1 MNAAGNCNPLPPPA
15 GAEPASESAFLPMPH
30 ALSTSSSAARLLGI
44 AVLAAWL
51 PIAGAAGL
59 PPPVQLAL
67 DNARIPAAAVSIWTQ
82 PVDAEHPTLEINA
95 GQPMNP
101 ASTMK
106 LVTAFAALDRLGPA
120 HTWTTRIATT
130 GPVRD
135 GVLHGDLH
143 LVGGA
148 DPVLG
153 YDRLWK
159 LLRRLRALGIGRIAG
174 DIVLDASV
182 LKLPPHDPAAFDG
195 RGLRPYNSGP
205 HGLLLHYNTLQLALF
220 PAAEHEAVTVAAE
233 PPLAGIVIDNRLVT
247 SGAPC
252 EVWYRD
258 LEARLEPGPR
268 LVLSGSLPAA
278 CGPRSWSAAPLPPA
292 EYGIALVAALW
303 AEIGGGLDGRVR
315 AGSAPAETTLRVSD
329 DSPPLADVVR
339 DMNKWSS
346 NVIARQLLATLGTIA
361 PASIEAAAGEQA
373 LGAPRAGFDGPVPDM
388 VAGGAQAALAQLAA
402 AGIDT
407 RGLVIENGAG
417 LSRMERIRADSL
429 GQLLLVAWRRPWMP
443 EFVAALPLAGVDGT
457 ARRRLAASPARGQ
470 AHIKTGTLDGVRA
483 IAGYLLDREG
493 RRHALV
499 MMVNHPEAAASAA
512 AQDALLEWLWAG
524 GR

>member
-1 MNAAGNCNPLPPPA
+1 MNKAGDCNPLPPNAPLPQA
-15 GAEPASESAFLPMPH
+15 MSIVFHLSLSALLRAAAFM
-30 ALSTSSSAARLLGI
+30 LSVWLSAA
-44 AVLAAWL
+44 A
-51 PIAGAAGL
+51 AAGL
-59 PPPVQLAL
+59 PPAVRLAL
-67 DNARIPAAAVSIWTQ
+67 DNARVPAEAVSIWVQ
-82 PVDAEHPTLEINA
+82 PVDAERPSLAFNA
-95 GQPMNP
+95 AQPMNP
-101 ASTMK
+101 ASVMK
-106 LVTAFAALDRLGPA
+106 LVTAFAALDRLGPT
-120 HTWTTRIATT
+120 HTWTTRIATS
-130 GPVRD
+130 GSVRD

-159 LLRRLRALGIGRIAG
+159 LLRRLRALGIERIGG

-182 LKLPPHDPAAFDG
+182 LRLPPHDPAAFDG

-220 PAAEHEAVTVAAE
+220 PARAGDEAVTVATE

-258 LEARLEPGPR
+258 LEAHLEPGPR

-278 CGPRSWSAAPLPPA
+278 CGPRTWSAAPLPPA
-292 EYGIALVAALW
+292 DYGSALVAALW
-303 AEIGGGLDGRVR
+303 AEIGGALDGRVR
-315 AGSAPAETTLRVSD
+315 EGLTPATADTRFTD

-346 NVIARQLLATLGTIA
+346 NVIARQLLATLGASA
-361 PASIEAAAGEQA
+361 PAAGALAAGVPVA
-373 LGAPRAGFDGPVPDM
+373 GAHPGSVDAQTPDM

-417 LSRMERIRADSL
+417 LSRIERIRADSL
-429 GQLLLVAWRRPWMP
+429 GQLLIAAWRKPWMP
-443 EFVAALPLAGVDGT
+443 EYLAALPVAGLDGT
-457 ARRRLAASPARGQ
+457 ARRRLAGSPARGQ

-493 RRHALV
+493 RRHVLV
-499 MMVNHPEAAASAA
+499 MMVNHPEAGASAA

-524 GR
+524 GN